1 MRLSMTTEGMRIS
14 TVANWLAAVC
24 ALVASV
30 VCYQLVLRHVTGLS
44 GPAWFELGCSDKPGG
59 AAAGCTEVLASPY
72 SYFPP
77 KLGKNVPTGLPHIP
91 VAFIGLIYYS
101 ALLGWLV
108 GVGRPAYAKRG
119 LHYAAFLL
127 VALGLGGSAYFV
139 WIMFRVISEWCPW
152 CMFTH
157 VLNLLIFI
165 CMVFMWPRRRA
176 AGGER
181 TAAEGSAAGDPAER
195 TGGAAHPSARVLM
208 LTLISMV
215 LVNYAHMNMLGL
227 KTWRRTAEQTASN
240 YQKCMSVL
248 ERFRGDTEKLFGQWQ
263 GGREYEIK
271 FTDQD
276 RIRTYP
282 VSASMVQAPLTP
294 LTVVIYSDF
303 ECTGCGKFVQFF
315 EKQVPRMLGGHVRA
329 VFRHFPLSPACNPL
343 AQTNVHPH
351 ACEAARLV
359 EGVRLLAGNDG
370 FWKAHDFVFRNQES
384 LSRGTLTPD
393 EVAKAVGVDSA
404 ALKER
409 MRSAEIDAV
418 LQHDISEA
426 KLLDVK
432 ATPAI
437 YVEGRRVDNLVVTD
451 TRFWERIADWYF
463 ERAGVPRPR

>member
-263 GGREYEIK
+263 GGREYQIK

>member
-1 MRLSMTTEGMRIS
+1 MRIS

>member
-1 MRLSMTTEGMRIS
+1 MRIS

-77 KLGKNVPTGLPHIP
+77 KHGKNAPAGLPHIP
-91 VAFIGLIYYS
+91 VAFIGLMYYS
-101 ALLGWLV
+101 TLLAWLV

-139 WIMFRVISEWCPW
+139 WIMARVISEWCPW

-176 AGGER
+176 VGGEK

-195 TGGAAHPSARVLM
+195 TGGVVHPSARVLI

-215 LVNYAHMNMLGL
+215 LVNYAHTNMLGL
-227 KTWRRTAEQTASN
+227 KTWRRTAEQAAKN

-263 GGREYEIK
+263 RGREYEIK
-271 FTDQD
+271 FTDKD

-282 VSASMVQAPLTP
+282 VSASMVQPPPTP
-294 LTVVIYSDF
+294 LTVVIFSDF
-303 ECTGCGKFVQFF
+303 ECPGCGKFAQFF
-315 EKQVPRMLGGHVRA
+315 EKEVPKMLGGSVRL

-351 ACEAARLV
+351 ACEAVKLV
-359 EGVRLLAGNDG
+359 EGVRLLAGNEG
-370 FWKAHDFVFRNQES
+370 FWKAYDFVFRNQES
-384 LSRGTLTPD
+384 LKRGTLTPD
-393 EVAKAVGVDSA
+393 DVAKAVGVDSA

-409 MRSAEIDAV
+409 MGSAEIDAV

-426 KLLDVK
+426 KLLDLK

-437 YVEGRRVDNLVVTD
+437 YVEGRHVDSLVMMD
-451 TRFWERIADWYF
+451 ARFWERIADWYF
-463 ERAGVPRPR
+463 ERTGVPRPR